1 MDPYEKLA
9 NAIVLQAVKDWRN
22 AVRRLK
28 RHPKNHEAM
37 ERKEASERFFQSGW
51 FQVLTD
57 VDGDMLLKKLK
68 EEVKIP

>member
-28 RHPKNHEAM
+28 RHPKNRDAR